1 MSHGFV
7 RAIAGSLLR
16 GRFSFAGGHLPP
28 AGQRVPES
36 FAGVGVAAAADPAV
50 DDWIIATLRTAG
62 IRNLRIDFTYGDAQ
76 GPTGRLL
83 EKLLTGDFRVVLHLL
98 QPAEAARQMPGTA
111 AEDAWRDFIR
121 ASLDAYGQR
130 VVMVELCST
139 VNRKRWAG
147 YTLDGFFAAWAIGW
161 QEVRARGLTL
171 AGPSITDFEPPW
183 TVGLL
188 AALKK
193 RGQLPDIHTDNLF
206 AERSTEPERYDHK
219 VFGPRLAGLARVNL
233 IKKARLLQRLGAD
246 YGLPRLFSP
255 AAFWTLPRIE
265 RMLADSEE
273 KQADYLSRYLL
284 LCAASGALEGA
295 WWGPL
300 ICHREGLV
308 DDGVAQY
315 PALERITHYAA
326 VSGRLADFRVRPA
339 LAALKAFNAL
349 IPGSIYEGRLNAGQG
364 LEVHAFRTATQR
376 IHAVW
381 TINGRAAALVDLY
394 DEPVL
399 ASAQVLQR
407 DGEVAAE
414 PPTLVSESPLYL
426 CWPLT
431 EPVVLRPGAALID
444 GLAIHR
450 HVGDGR
456 RHYFFREDGM
466 QGVVLAA
473 DGAAAR
479 LLWQALQPGR
489 LAGPQRESTLRHARN
504 AIWTVADP
512 RDASRQLVVKQP
524 VMLPWHKRLLDRFK
538 PSKGLRSW
546 SGSSELLRRH
556 LGVAMPVAWLEQ
568 IGDASLKQNFYVC
581 EHAGADFAVREMLA
595 AYAAGARE
603 FRGIAEDEAYRQLT
617 RFLLDLHGRGIFFRD
632 LAGGNI
638 LVRQREGQP
647 LDFVLIDT
655 GRLHAFNRPL
665 TLDRRVADLVRI
677 CNKLHWQ
684 GRERFL
690 DLYFSGLGKRLGW
703 FDRLSFVIYDV
714 KVALKRRIGRKAIR
728 NLLRGKRG

>member
-1 MSHGFV
+1 MSAAMLRPFL
-7 RAIAGSLLR
+7 AYLLR
-16 GRFSFAGGHLPP
+16 GRLAFPGGHRPP
-28 AGQRVPES
+28 AGHTVPVR
-36 FAGVGVAAAADPAV
+36 FAGVGVAASPDPLV
-50 DDWIIATLRTAG
+50 DDWIIATLNQAG
-62 IRNLRIDFTYGDAQ
+62 IANVRLDFTYGDAE
-76 GPTGRLL
+76 GPAGRLL
-83 EKLLTGDFRVVLHLL
+83 GRLLDAGFHVVLHLI
-98 QPAEAARQMPGTA
+98 QPAEAARKMPDA
-111 AEDAWRDFIR
+111 AAGATWQKFVSATLDAWG
-121 ASLDAYGQR
+121 AR
-130 VVMVELCST
+130 VAMIEACST
-139 VNRKRWAG
+139 INRRRWAG
-147 YTLDGFFAAWAIGW
+147 YTPDGFFGAWDIAW
-161 QEVRARGLTL
+161 QEVRQRGLLL

-183 TVGLL
+183 SIGILAGLQ
-188 AALKK
+188 A
-193 RGQLPDIHTDNLF
+193 RGRLPDIHTDNLF
-206 AERSTEPERYDHK
+206 AERATEPERDDPK
-219 VFGPRLAGLARVNL
+219 VLGPRLAGLLRMNL
-233 IKKARLLQRLGAD
+233 VKKARLLQRIGAD
-246 YGLPRLFSP
+246 FGVPRLFSP

-326 VSGRLADFRVRPA
+326 VTGRLADFSVRPA

-364 LEVHAFRTATQR
+364 LEAHAFRTATQR

-394 DEPVL
+394 DVSAL
-399 ASAQVLQR
+399 SAAQVLQR

-414 PPTLVSESPLYL
+414 PPTLASESPLYL

-431 EPVVLRPGAALID
+431 ESVELRPGAALID

-456 RHYFFREDGM
+456 RHYFFREEGW

-479 LLWQALQPGR
+479 QLWQALQPGR

-504 AIWTVADP
+504 AIWTIPDP
-512 RDASRQLVVKQP
+512 RDAGRQLVVKQP
-524 VMLPWHKRLLDRFK
+524 VTLPWHKRLLDRFK

-638 LVRQREGQP
+638 LVRQREGKP

-714 KVALKRRIGRKAIR
+714 KVALKRWVGRKAIR
-728 NLLRGKRG
+728 KLLRGKRR